1 LRLSAP
7 IFPETVK
14 KRLSELEII
23 SMKKARY
30 WICLEWF
37 EVDSDTVRPG
47 QVPDESPFQTG
58 TDLKD
63 YAEEV
68 N

>member
-1 LRLSAP
+1 LFHQLAP
-7 IFPETVK
+7 ERPDLPGTAK

-37 EVDSDTVRPG
+37 EVDSDTGAGP
-47 QVPDESPFQTG
+47 SPR
-58 TDLKD
+58 
-63 YAEEV
+63 
-68 N
+68 